1 MKAPA
6 HVAATRRH
14 RPRACRTNSIRAGV
28 DGSVPRPTISM
39 SKFVPSNGSVV
50 TPTPFRAADGPAG
63 LGQQTHVVD
72 QLAHLRVRTFAGGE
86 RSKAHYLK
94 AGGDHET
101 DALHGVRECP
111 KTPRI
116 DTKHGLLRAY
126 TDLIVRVARVSV
138 DDVMVALVEMPH
150 ENAMEAGVRL
160 PASGEE
166 KPWLE
171 RLGSQMPPADI

>member
-1 MKAPA
+1 
-6 HVAATRRH
+6 
-14 RPRACRTNSIRAGV
+14 
-28 DGSVPRPTISM
+28 M

-126 TDLIVRVARVSV
+126 TDLIVRVARVYV